1 MTAVSSLPVNN
12 AIEVLL
18 LIFVTFV
25 TRGKGCFW
33 TVNPPIAAL
42 TLFLVAEVVNRM
54 LWPTSLAISSGSA
67 AW

>member
-1 MTAVSSLPVNN
+1 MTTLLSLPVNN

-33 TVNPPIAAL
+33 TVNPLIATLA
-42 TLFLVAEVVNRM
+42 LFLVAEVVNRM
-54 LWPTSLAISSGSA
+54 LWPTSLAISFGSA
-67 AW
+67 AC